1 MEQKRFSP
9 PVPDSLCQWG
19 TPETQHRWFCPI
31 PVPSASLHRAQAGF
45 PRCFWGVTR
54 GDMSVMMRSRG
65 EQQQH
70 THIKHPVC
78 EPDVQQL
85 HSSPPISLSGCNPA
99 IRAEAHPNP
108 AANPGTDQSIEL
120 TPDVKHCWALQWEEL
135 GQVCSNGM
143 GILLGRILCT
153 SHSPCLNLQD
163 PPCAALRMLTR
174 KRKPSHTFLM
184 ESHELHGG
192 CRKQHFHITAANS
205 PKKS

>member
-1 MEQKRFSP
+1 MSCSWNDLWAGTESGTALWRPWLSHCAQAAQPSPPKVTQLWTLEVTQLWERLCHEATVEQKRFRP

-19 TPETQHRWFCPI
+19 TPETQHRWFCPV

-108 AANPGTDQSIEL
+108 AANPGTDQE
-120 TPDVKHCWALQWEEL
+120 H
-135 GQVCSNGM
+135 
-143 GILLGRILCT
+143 
-153 SHSPCLNLQD
+153 
-163 PPCAALRMLTR
+163 
-174 KRKPSHTFLM
+174 
-184 ESHELHGG
+184 
-192 CRKQHFHITAANS
+192 
-205 PKKS
+205 